1 MYSISLENIM
11 MYCIGEMQILE
22 NYRHYGFSFIEQCDK
37 NHWQFLYDAETSNF
51 YVSKSSF

>member
-11 MYCIGEMQILE
+11 MYCLGEMQILE
-22 NYRHYGFSFIEQCDK
+22 KYRHYGFSFIEQCDK